1 MIRVY
6 KNLKDVPNSLRYDRI
21 TYKLDSCIQE
31 KKYKKKYKSA
41 FKDSDT
47 KELLSKIYNGKCAFC
62 EQKIYKS
69 INNSKKNNIETIEH
83 YRPKGI
89 YYWLAFSW
97 DNLLWCCKKCNDN
110 KGDSFEILNTRV
122 EFENSFKNFIHTSTN
137 LYQDIEK
144 PLMINPEFESILTK
158 LTFDNGI
165 ISSKDERVQYTIKT
179 CVLDRPDLNE
189 KRLKIIEKFKN
200 NVKKRTILN
209 KEYTDILE
217 NLKQDFMNEKS
228 EFRALKFWILKHH
241 KSLVEENLNA

>member
-1 MIRVY
+1 MIRV
-6 KNLKDVPNSLRYDRI
+6 NKDLDTIPNSLRYDKI
-21 TYKLDSCIQE
+21 IE
-31 KKYKKKYKSA
+31 KIDLFVQNNEYNSKYNSK
-41 FKDSDT
+41 FKQKDT
-47 KELLSKIYNGKCAFC
+47 KKLLSEIYNEKCAFC
-62 EQKIYKS
+62 EQKIYKC
-69 INNSKKNNIETIEH
+69 INNSMKSCTSTIEH
-83 YRPKGI
+83 YRPKSI

-97 DNLLWCCKKCNDN
+97 DNLLWCCNRCNKNKDN
-110 KGDSFEILNTRV
+110 NFAILNTRV
-122 EFENSFKNFIHTSTN
+122 EFENSFKNSIHTSTN

-144 PLMINPEFESILTK
+144 PLMINPELESVLTK

-228 EFRALKFWILKHH
+228 EFRALKFWILKNH
-241 KSLVEENLNA
+241 KSLVKES